1 MSVIASTHVRL
12 TDLKSARWPRHVA
25 TIGLLSLSVAACT
38 SPPKLVDLRGAD
50 PTPASTVIAASYPQ
64 AEPTAVAE
72 QPSIAVLGWQ
82 EFFADPA
89 LKSLIQLGLDN
100 NRDLRTA
107 ALNIQRAQAQY
118 QIRRA
123 DQLPTV
129 NASGSVSQR
138 GVPSINRFGPFDDR
152 VTDYS
157 VNLGTTSYE
166 VDLWGRVANLK
177 DAALQS
183 YLASQ
188 SNQQTVQISLIGQ
201 IAQAY
206 LSLGF
211 NQAQL
216 NLAEQT
222 LKAQQDSL
230 SLNRKRLDAGISSAV
245 PVRQSEISVENARL
259 AIGNFK
265 TQIEQDKNLLNLL
278 VGQTVPAELLPR
290 RAPQQITSTAAL
302 STGLPSDLLRN
313 RPDLAQAEF
322 NLKAAGANIA
332 AARAAFYPSISLSGN
347 LGLSSIR
354 AGDLF
359 TKDAFSYSFGPSIS
373 LPIFDGGARRANLD
387 ISKVDQQLALTAYEQ
402 AIQSAFREVADVL
415 AERATL
421 QERIDAQTR
430 LVDATRGNYELSQ
443 ARFKAGLDSFLNVLD
458 AQRGLFSAEQSL
470 ISLQQSSLLTQVNLY
485 KALGG
490 GGLKPTEPAA
500 NNTAAGSAQVSTANQ
515 AYVATDASGQ
525 TGLATTAAVGGV
537 TAEAL
542 VD

>member
-1 MSVIASTHVRL
+1 MSGIP
-12 TDLKSARWPRHVA
+12 SARFRFVA
-25 TIGLLSLSVAACT
+25 ALSVLSLSMAACT
-38 SPPKLVDLRGAD
+38 STPQLRELRSAD
-50 PTPASTVIAASYPQ
+50 PTPATTVIAASYPQ

-72 QPSIAVLGWQ
+72 QPSIAALGWQ
-82 EFFADPA
+82 QFFSDSA

-118 QIRRA
+118 QIRSA

-129 NASGSVSQR
+129 NASGSITQR
-138 GVPSINRFGPFDDR
+138 GNTDDSSTNYA
-152 VTDYS
+152 VG
-157 VNLGTTSYE
+157 LGSTAYE
-166 VDLWGRVANLK
+166 IDLWGRVANLK

-188 SNQQTVQISLIGQ
+188 SNQQAVQISLIGQ

-216 NLAEQT
+216 SLAEQT

-230 SLNRKRLDAGISSAV
+230 NLNRKRLDVGISSAV
-245 PVRQSEISVENARL
+245 PVRQSEISVESARL

-265 TQIEQDKNLLNLL
+265 TQIAQDKNLLNLL
-278 VGQTVPAELLPR
+278 VGQTVPTELLPR
-290 RAPQQITSTAAL
+290 RAPQQVTNTAAL

-322 NLKAAGANIA
+322 NLRAAGANIA
-332 AARAAFYPSISLSGN
+332 VARASFYPSISLTGN
-347 LGLSSIR
+347 LGLSSSSLSN
-354 AGDLF
+354 LF
-359 TKDAFSYSFGPSIS
+359 SSGAFSYSFGPSIS
-373 LPIFDGGARRANLD
+373 LPIFDGGARRANLEV
-387 ISKVDQQLALTAYEQ
+387 SQVDQQLALTAYEKS
-402 AIQSAFREVADVL
+402 IQSAFREVADVL

-430 LVDATRGNYELSQ
+430 LVTATRGNYNLSQ
-443 ARFKAGLDSFLNVLD
+443 ARFKAGLDSYLNVLD
-458 AQRGLFSAEQSL
+458 AQRSLFGAEQSL

-490 GGLKPTEPAA
+490 GGLIPSAEPVE
-500 NNTAAGSAQVSTANQ
+500 NTASVSTANQ

-525 TGLATTAAVGGV
+525 TGLVTTAAVGGV
-537 TAEAL
+537 TAEAV

>member
-1 MSVIASTHVRL
+1 MSLFASTSLSL

-25 TIGLLSLSVAACT
+25 TISLLSLSIAACT
-38 SPPKLVDLRGAD
+38 STPKLAELRGTD
-50 PTPASTVIAASYPQ
+50 PTPATTVIAASYPQ
-64 AEPTAVAE
+64 AETTAVAE
-72 QPSIAVLGWQ
+72 QPSIAMLGWQ

-100 NRDLRTA
+100 NRDLRSA

-118 QIRRA
+118 QIRSA

-129 NASGSVSQR
+129 NASGSLTQR
-138 GVPSINRFGPFDDR
+138 GNTDDSSM
-152 VTDYS
+152 DYS
-157 VNLGTTSYE
+157 VGLGTTAYE

-188 SNQQTVQISLIGQ
+188 SNQQAVQISLIGQ

-216 NLAEQT
+216 SLAEQT

-230 SLNRKRLDAGISSAV
+230 NLNRKRLDAGISSAV
-245 PVRQSEISVENARL
+245 PVRQSEISVESARL

-278 VGQTVPAELLPR
+278 VGQTVPADLLPR
-290 RAPQQITSTAAL
+290 RAPKQVSSTAAL

-332 AARAAFYPSISLSGN
+332 AARAAFYPSISLTGN
-347 LGLSSIR
+347 LGLSS
-354 AGDLF
+354 GSLSDLF
-359 TKDAFSYSFGPSIS
+359 SSGAFSYSFGPSIS
-373 LPIFDGGARRANLD
+373 LPIFDGGARRANLEV
-387 ISKVDQQLALTAYEQ
+387 SQVDQQLALTAYEKS
-402 AIQSAFREVADVL
+402 IQSAFREVADVL

-430 LVDATRGNYELSQ
+430 LVTATRGNYNLSQ
-443 ARFKAGLDSFLNVLD
+443 ARFKAGLDSYLNVLD
-458 AQRGLFSAEQSL
+458 AQRSLFSAEQSL

-490 GGLKPTEPAA
+490 GGLKPTEPVAT
-500 NNTAAGSAQVSTANQ
+500 NTATGSAQVSTANQ

-537 TAEAL
+537 TAEAV

>member
-1 MSVIASTHVRL
+1 MSIFASTPLSSV
-12 TDLKSARWPRHVA
+12 RWPRHVA
-25 TIGLLSLSVAACT
+25 AISLLSLSIAACT
-38 SPPKLVDLRGAD
+38 STPKLAELRGTD
-50 PTPASTVIAASYPQ
+50 PTPAGSVIAAQYPQ
-64 AEPTAVAE
+64 AESSAVAE

-118 QIRRA
+118 QIRSA

-129 NASGSVSQR
+129 NASGSIVQR
-138 GVPSINRFGPFDDR
+138 GNTDDSN
-152 VTDYS
+152 TDYS
-157 VNLGTTSYE
+157 VGLGTTAYE

-177 DAALQS
+177 DAALQN

-188 SNQQTVQISLIGQ
+188 SNQQAVQISLIGQ

-216 NLAEQT
+216 SLAEQT

-230 SLNRKRLDAGISSAV
+230 NLNRKRLDAGISSAV
-245 PVRQSEISVENARL
+245 PVRQSEISVESARL

-290 RAPQQITSTAAL
+290 RAPQQVTSTAAL

-332 AARAAFYPSISLSGN
+332 AARAAFYPSISLTGN
-347 LGLSSIR
+347 LGLSS
-354 AGDLF
+354 GSLSDLF
-359 TKDAFSYSFGPSIS
+359 SSGAFSYSFGPSIS
-373 LPIFDGGARRANLD
+373 LPIFDGGARRANLEV
-387 ISKVDQQLALTAYEQ
+387 SQVDQQLALTAYEK

-421 QERIDAQTR
+421 QERIEAQTR
-430 LVDATRGNYELSQ
+430 LVDATRGNYNLSQ
-443 ARFKAGLDSFLNVLD
+443 ARFKAGLDSYLNVLD
-458 AQRGLFSAEQSL
+458 AQRSLFSAEQSL

-500 NNTAAGSAQVSTANQ
+500 STAANRAGESVQISTANQ